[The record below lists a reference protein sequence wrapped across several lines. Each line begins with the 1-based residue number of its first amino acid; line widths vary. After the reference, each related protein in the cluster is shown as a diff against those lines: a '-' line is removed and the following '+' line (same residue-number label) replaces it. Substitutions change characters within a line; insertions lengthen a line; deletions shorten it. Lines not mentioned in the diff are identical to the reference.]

1 MIDTGDLRKGLTMQ
15 FDNRLVKVIDFSH
28 NKQGRGSAQVRLTL
42 RDLRSGS
49 TTQHSVQAG
58 ARFTPVRL
66 ERQHVQYLYGEGGHY
81 HFMDNES
88 FEQIVLDEASVGDT
102 MKYLKENDTAD
113 LLTYNGEPIDIELP
127 TSVALRVAQTAPGYK
142 GDTAT
147 GGTKPATLET
157 GLVVNVPLFVNEG
170 DMLKIDTRTG
180 EYIER
185 A

>member
-88 FEQIVLDEASVGDT
+88 FEQLVLDEASVGDT